1 MPISVSCGCGHQF
14 RAKDQFAGKTVKCP
28 KCGKGLVISGP
39 AVAACDVFLS
49 YSSKDKAVADAAC
62 AALESR
68 GIRCWIA
75 PRDIIA
81 GKEWGAAIIEGL
93 EQCRSMVL
101 IFSANA
107 NASQQVM
114 REVERAVH
122 RGMPIIPFRIEDVPA
137 SKSMEYFISFHHWMD
152 AFDGTLEEH
161 LEQLSGTV
169 RSLLAN
175 QSPRARPA
183 QAKTPAGAAPR
194 RMAEPSQHGS
204 GRGAMTVI
212 LVLGLALIV
221 VAGGAAG
228 FYIWS
233 NQKSSNVEK
242 TQPTEKQT
250 QFVEGRTPS
259 TNQHGQDAKTPKQTS
274 QGNPQAPKD
283 KGNNSTKGNQLPKD
297 EGKQAPPQQT
307 PPKVES
313 TVPTAAFREDL
324 RSVEVGDQPKGWKCD
339 SCIALFKGQDQ
350 TPYLHATKAGNHN
363 LTTPDLGL
371 RGDFYIE
378 IEFEMGP
385 GHLLEAALLAQD
397 GSTSLTLKVDAGGGG
412 NPADVHFQDSAPR
425 YILGLDGTTKTRLR
439 LERERTIYRV
449 SLNGKVTHARR
460 LSGFKDFAG
469 VRFTLPGE
477 PQIGKLYSFR
487 AGPISAQKVEAY
499 PDTATPAE
507 AFRKGFSEN
516 FKNTVAG
523 DLPPGWEGDDAVGA
537 RLDGVR
543 PRLEGCQDSKLT
555 VQLPP
560 LDIHGDFFL
569 ECEFELAIYQS
580 LEVKLVGRDGGG
592 SLPIKV
598 ESGGGSTPS
607 VVYYPEGLSDK
618 VPQTA
623 GMIVPLRIERKG
635 EVYRISLNNILAHAG
650 RFEGCADFER
660 VLLTFSGGSNS
671 AKIYSIRL
679 GPMGSK

>member
-1 MPISVSCGCGHQF
+1 MPISVSCACGHHF

-39 AVAACDVFLS
+39 TVAACDVFLS
-49 YSSKDKAVADAAC
+49 YSSKDKVVADTTC

-107 NASQQVM
+107 NSSQQVM
-114 REVERAVH
+114 REVERAVN

-137 SKSMEYFISFHHWMD
+137 SKNMEYFISFHHWMD

-161 LEQLSGTV
+161 VEQLSDTV

-175 QSPRARPA
+175 KPPGARPA
-183 QAKTPAGAAPR
+183 QAKAPATAPR
-194 RMAEPSQHGS
+194 RLAEQNQAGS
-204 GRGAMTVI
+204 GRGAMAVI
-212 LVLGLALIV
+212 LVLGLALIL
-221 VAGGAAG
+221 VAGGAAA

-242 TQPTEKQT
+242 TQPTEKKT
-250 QFVEGRTPS
+250 EFVEGRSQS
-259 TNQHGQDAKTPKQTS
+259 TSPKGQDISNSRQTS
-274 QGNPQAPKD
+274 QENTKPLKD
-283 KGNNSTKGNQLPKD
+283 KGDDSSKGNQRPKD
-297 EGKQAPPQQT
+297 NGKQTAPQQT
-307 PPKVES
+307 PPKVEP
-313 TVPTAAFREDL
+313 TVPTAVFSENL
-324 RSVEVGDQPKGWKCD
+324 RGVEVGDQPKGWKCD
-339 SCIALFKGQDQ
+339 SSIALFKGQDQ
-350 TPYLHATKAGNHN
+350 TPYLHATKAGNHS

-371 RGDFYIE
+371 HGDFYIE
-378 IEFEMGP
+378 FEFEMGP

-397 GSTSLTLKVDAGGGG
+397 GSASLTLKVDAGGGG

-425 YILGLDGTTKTRLR
+425 YIMGLDGTTKTRLR
-439 LERERTIYRV
+439 LERERNIYRV
-449 SLNGKVTHARR
+449 SLNGKLTHARR

-487 AGPISAQKVEAY
+487 AGPISAQKGEPY
-499 PDTATPAE
+499 PDAATPAE
-507 AFRKGFSEN
+507 EFRKGFSED
-516 FKNTVAG
+516 FKKTVAG

-555 VQLPP
+555 VKLPP
-560 LDIHGDFFL
+560 LDIRGDFYV

-598 ESGGGSTPS
+598 EPGGGSTPS
-607 VVYYPEGLSDK
+607 AVYYPEGISDK

-660 VLLTFSGGSNS
+660 VVLTFSGGTNS
-671 AKIYSIRL
+671 TKLYSIRL
-679 GPMGSK
+679 GPMSSK

>member
-1 MPISVSCGCGHQF
+1 MPISVSCACGHQL

-28 KCGKGLVISGP
+28 KCGKGLLISGP
-39 AVAACDVFLS
+39 AVPACDVFLS
-49 YSSKDKAVADAAC
+49 YSSKDKVVADAAC
-62 AALESR
+62 AALEAR

-93 EQCRSMVL
+93 EQCQSMVL

-107 NASQQVM
+107 NTSQQVM

-152 AFDGTLEEH
+152 AFDGTLDEH
-161 LEQLSGTV
+161 LEQLSDTV
-169 RSLLAN
+169 RSLVAN
-175 QSPRARPA
+175 QPATAGRAHA
-183 QAKTPAGAAPR
+183 QAPAAATPR
-194 RMAEPSQHGS
+194 RVAVPSPPSS
-204 GRGAMTVI
+204 GRGLMGLF
-212 LVLGLALIV
+212 LVLGLALLLV
-221 VAGGAAG
+221 GGGAAG

-233 NQKSSNVEK
+233 NQKSSNAEK
-242 TQPTEKQT
+242 TQPTENKT
-250 QFVEGRTPS
+250 QIAQAQTPS
-259 TNQHGQDAKTPKQTS
+259 SNRIVQPTNTAKQS
-274 QGNPQAPKD
+274 AQGNSQPPKV
-283 KGNNSTKGNQLPKD
+283 KGNDSAKENQQPKD
-297 EGKQAPPQQT
+297 ENKQSQPPKT
-307 PPKVES
+307 SPKVEP
-313 TVPTAAFREDL
+313 TVPTAAYSEDL

-350 TPYLHATKAGNHN
+350 TPYLHATKAGNHS

-371 RGDFYIE
+371 RGDFFIE
-378 IEFEMGP
+378 FEFEMGP

-397 GSTSLTLKVDAGGGG
+397 GSAGLTLKVDAGGGG

-439 LERERTIYRV
+439 VERERTIYRV

-487 AGPISAQKVEAY
+487 AGPIMAQKVEAA

-507 AFRKGFSEN
+507 LFRKGFNEN

-523 DLPPGWEGDDAVGA
+523 DLPPGWEGDDAIGV

-555 VQLPP
+555 VKLPL
-560 LDIHGDFFL
+560 LDIRGDFFL
-569 ECEFELAIYQS
+569 ECEFELATYQS

-598 ESGGGSTPS
+598 DPGGGGTPS
-607 VVYYPEGLSDK
+607 TVYFPEGSSIK

-635 EVYRISLNNILAHAG
+635 EVYRINLNNILAHAG

-660 VLLTFSGGSNS
+660 VDITFSGGTNS
-671 AKIYSIRL
+671 AKVYSIRL